1 MAKNRV
7 FFAEMALFTRRVVI
21 MRITSIPQIYRHL
34 NRWYEIVAVLIKYE
48 LAAWIGRLGP
58 DFAKDILKTPS
69 KTAIARHRWETRLRM
84 ALSEL
89 GPTFIKLG
97 QILST
102 RPDLVGVTLAEELQ
116 SLQADA
122 PADPAAT
129 IRKLIEAELG
139 LKIEDVFDDFEDT
152 AMASASIGQV
162 HRATL
167 KSGEK
172 VVVKVLHADIER
184 KFSVD
189 LDILAGLAQLAEMI
203 PEFQPY
209 RPRLLVGEFQRAL
222 KRELDFSRELRNLQ
236 QFDHDFRASE
246 IVRFPKPYSEQST
259 RRVLTMELLE
269 GKTLLELSRSANEG
283 FDMEE
288 VARRGAA
295 ICLEMIFSNG
305 FYHADPHPSNI
316 LVMPDGKI
324 GMLDCGM
331 VGRLDE
337 QLQDDFCEL
346 LLAIG
351 ETDAEYLTTLI
362 LRIGKSPGNLDRAS
376 LSLDVT
382 DFLAHYGS
390 QPIEQFDLSGA
401 LKEMTEIIRRYRIM
415 LPARIAMLLKALITL
430 EGTSQMASPR
440 FSLVEMMRPYR
451 KKMIWRRMSPKR
463 RLKKFR
469 RFMSEME
476 HLIEYIPRGIIDLL
490 EQVQSGKFD
499 VHLDHRGL
507 EPSVNRLVFG
517 LLTSALFLGSTLL
530 LSRNVPPLIRYV
542 PILEGTSLFGF
553 LGSVVSLAMGYR
565 LYRAINKSGHLDR
578 PKKD

>member
-1 MAKNRV
+1 
-7 FFAEMALFTRRVVI
+7 
-21 MRITSIPQIYRHL
+21 MRISSIPQVYRHL
-34 NRWYEIVAVLIKYE
+34 NRWYEILAVLAKYE

-58 DFAKDILKTPS
+58 DFAKDLLKTPS

-116 SLQADA
+116 TLQAEA
-122 PADPAAT
+122 PADPSAT
-129 IRKLIEAELG
+129 MRLLIETELG
-139 LKIEDVFDDFEDT
+139 RNIGEVFETFDDVP
-152 AMASASIGQV
+152 MASASIGQV

-167 KSGEK
+167 KTGERVVIK
-172 VVVKVLHADIER
+172 VQHADIER

-189 LDILAGLAQLAEMI
+189 LDILAGLAQLAERI

-209 RPRLLVGEFQRAL
+209 RPHTLVGEFQRAL
-222 KRELDFSRELRNLQ
+222 KRELDFARELRNLQ
-236 QFDHDFRASE
+236 QFARNFENSE
-246 IVRFPKPYSEQST
+246 IVRFPKPYPEYST
-259 RRVLTMELLE
+259 RRVLTMELLD
-269 GKTLLELSRSANEG
+269 GRSLLDLKRTSSDG
-283 FDMEE
+283 YDLEE
-288 VARRGAA
+288 IARRGAT
-295 ICLEMIFSNG
+295 ICLEMIFSDG

-316 LVMPDGKI
+316 LVMPDGVI

-346 LLAIG
+346 LLALG
-351 ETDAEYLTTLI
+351 DTDAEYLTTLI

-382 DFLAHYGS
+382 DYLAHYAS
-390 QPIEQFDLSGA
+390 QSLDQFDLSGA
-401 LKEMTEIIRRYRIM
+401 LKEMTEMIRRYHIM

-430 EGTSQMASPR
+430 EGTGRLASPR

-451 KKMIWRRMSPKR
+451 KKMLWRRMSPRR

-476 HLIEYIPRGIIDLL
+476 HLVEYVPRGMIEIF
-490 EQVQSGKFD
+490 EQIQSGKFD

-507 EPSVNRLVFG
+507 EPSVNRLVYG
-517 LLTSALFLGSTLL
+517 MLTSALFLGSSLL
-530 LSRNVPPLIRYV
+530 LSRNVPPVITLRPV
-542 PILEGTSLFGF
+542 FDNTSLFGF
-553 LGSVVSLAMGYR
+553 LGSLLSLAMGYR
-565 LYRAINKSGHLDR
+565 VYRAIHKSGHLDR
-578 PKKD
+578 PKRD

>member
-1 MAKNRV
+1 
-7 FFAEMALFTRRVVI
+7 

-34 NRWYEIVAVLIKYE
+34 NRWSEIFAVLIKYN

-58 DFAKDILKTPS
+58 DFAKDLLKTPS

-102 RPDLVGVTLAEELQ
+102 RPDLVGVALAEELQ

-122 PADPAAT
+122 PADPPAAV
-129 IRKLIEAELG
+129 RKLIEAELG
-139 LKIEDVFDDFEDT
+139 RPIEEAFDAFEEMP
-152 AMASASIGQV
+152 MASASIGQV
-162 HRATL
+162 HRAVL

-172 VVVKVLHADIER
+172 VVLKVLHADIE
-184 KFSVD
+184 KKLAID
-189 LDILAGLAQLAEMI
+189 MDILAGLAQLADMI

-209 RPRLLVGEFQRAL
+209 RPRSLVGEFQRAL
-222 KRELDFSRELRNLQ
+222 RRELDFSRELRNIQ
-236 QFDHDFRASE
+236 QFTHEFRASK
-246 IVRFPKPYSEQST
+246 IVRFPKPFPALST

-269 GKTLLELSRSANEG
+269 GRSLLELSRSAG
-283 FDMEE
+283 DGYDLEE
-288 VARRGAA
+288 IARRGAE
-295 ICLEMIFSNG
+295 ICLQMIFANG

-316 LVMPDGKI
+316 LVLPGGVI
-324 GMLDCGM
+324 GMIDCGM

-351 ETDAEYLTTLI
+351 ENDSEYLTALI
-362 LRIGKSPGNLDRAS
+362 LRIGKPPGDLDRSA

-382 DFLAHYGS
+382 DFLAHYAS
-390 QPIEQFDLSGA
+390 QPIEHFDLSGA
-401 LKEMTEIIRRYRIM
+401 LKEMTEIIRRYHVM

-430 EGTSQMASPR
+430 EGTAQLASPR

-451 KKMIWRRMSPKR
+451 KKMLWRRMSPKR
-463 RLKKFR
+463 RMRKFR
-469 RFMSEME
+469 RFLSELE
-476 HLIEYIPRGIIDLL
+476 HLIEYIPRGMIEIF

-507 EPSVNRLVFG
+507 EPSVNRLVYG
-517 LLTSALFLGSTLL
+517 LLTSSMLLSSALL
-530 LSRNVPPLIRYV
+530 LSFKVPPMLPVFNEISM
-542 PILEGTSLFGF
+542 IGF
-553 LGSVVSLAMGYR
+553 LGGMTSIGMGYR
-565 LYRAINKSGHLDR
+565 LHRAINKSGHLGR
-578 PKKD
+578 PKRD

>member
-1 MAKNRV
+1 
-7 FFAEMALFTRRVVI
+7 

-48 LAAWIGRLGP
+48 LASWIGRLGP

-102 RPDLVGVTLAEELQ
+102 RPDLVGVALAEELQ

-122 PADPAAT
+122 PADPPAVV
-129 IRKLIEAELG
+129 RKLIEAELG
-139 LKIEDVFDDFEDT
+139 RKIEDIFDDFEDA

-167 KSGEK
+167 KTGER

-189 LDILAGLAQLAEMI
+189 LDILAGIAQLSEMI

-222 KRELDFSRELRNLQ
+222 RRELDFGRELRNLQ
-236 QFDHDFRASE
+236 QFRHDFRAST
-246 IVRFPKPYSEQST
+246 IVRFPKPYPQLST
-259 RRVLTMELLE
+259 RRVLTMELIE
-269 GKTLLELSRSANEG
+269 GRSLLDLSRSPSAG
-283 FDMEE
+283 YDMEE
-288 VARRGAA
+288 IARRGAT
-295 ICLEMIFSNG
+295 ICLEMIFTNG
-305 FYHADPHPSNI
+305 FYQADPHPSNI
-316 LVMPDGKI
+316 LVMPDGVI

-346 LLAIG
+346 LLALG
-351 ETDAEYLTTLI
+351 EADSEYLTTLL
-362 LRIGKSPGNLDRAS
+362 LRIGKSPGNLDRAG
-376 LSLDVT
+376 LSLDIT
-382 DFLAHYGS
+382 DFLAHYGN
-390 QPIEQFDLSGA
+390 QPLEQFDLSGA
-401 LKEMTEIIRRYRIM
+401 LKEMTEIIRRYHIM

-430 EGTSQMASPR
+430 EGTSKLASAR
-440 FSLVEMMRPYR
+440 FSLVEMMKPYR
-451 KKMIWRRMSPKR
+451 KKMLWRRMSPR
-463 RLKKFR
+463 RRMKKFR
-469 RFMSEME
+469 RFVAEME
-476 HLIEYIPRGIIDLL
+476 HLIAYIPRGIIEIF

-507 EPSVNRLVFG
+507 EPSVNRLVYG
-517 LLTSALFLGSTLL
+517 MLTSALFLGSALL
-530 LSRNVPPLIRYV
+530 LSRNVPPVMNLS
-542 PILEGTSLFGF
+542 PIFENTSLFGF
-553 LGSVVSLAMGYR
+553 FGSLLSLAMGYR
-565 LYRAINKSGHLDR
+565 LYRAIHKSGHLDR

>member
-1 MAKNRV
+1 
-7 FFAEMALFTRRVVI
+7 
-21 MRITSIPQIYRHL
+21 MRISSIPQIYRHL
-34 NRWYEIVAVLIKYE
+34 NRWYEILAVLIKYE

-58 DFAKDILKTPS
+58 DFAKDILKTSS
-69 KTAIARHRWETRLRM
+69 KTAIARMRWETRLRM

-122 PADPAAT
+122 PADPAEA
-129 IRKLIEAELG
+129 IRAIIESELG
-139 LKIEDVFDDFEDT
+139 DKIENVFDDFED
-152 AMASASIGQV
+152 APLASASIGQV
-162 HRATL
+162 HCATL
-167 KSGEK
+167 KTGER
-172 VVVKVLHADIER
+172 VVVKVQHVDIER
-184 KFSVD
+184 KLSVD

-209 RPRLLVGEFQRAL
+209 RPRMLVNEFQRAL
-222 KRELDFSRELRNLQ
+222 KRELDFAREMRNIQ
-236 QFDHDFRASE
+236 QFMQDFRGSE
-246 IVRFPKPYSEQST
+246 IVHFPQPHPAQST
-259 RRVLTMELLE
+259 RKVLTMELLE
-269 GKTLLELSRSANEG
+269 GKSLLDLSRSPDASI
-283 FDMEE
+283 DMEE
-288 VARRGAA
+288 IARRGAS

-305 FYHADPHPSNI
+305 FYHADPHPGNI
-316 LVMPDGKI
+316 LVMPDGKV
-324 GMLDCGM
+324 GMIDCGM

-346 LLAIG
+346 LLALG
-351 ETDAEYLTTLI
+351 ESDAEYLTTLI
-362 LRIGKSPGNLDRAS
+362 LRIGKSPGELDRAT
-376 LSLDVT
+376 LSLDAA
-382 DFLAHYGS
+382 DFLAHYGN
-390 QPIEQFDLSGA
+390 QPLDQFDLSGA
-401 LKEMTEIIRRYRIM
+401 LKEITEIIRRYRIM
-415 LPARIAMLLKALITL
+415 LPARIAMLLKALVTL
-430 EGTSQMASPR
+430 EGTSKLACPK

-463 RLKKFR
+463 RLKKLR

-476 HLIEYIPRGIIDLL
+476 HLLEYIPRGIIDLV

-507 EPSVNRLVFG
+507 EPSVNRLVYG
-517 LLTSALFLGSTLL
+517 MLTSALFLGSALL
-530 LSRNVPPLIRYV
+530 LSRNVPPVMNLH
-542 PILEGTSLFGF
+542 PIFHNTSVFGF
-553 LGSVVSLAMGYR
+553 LGSVMSLAMGYR

>member
-1 MAKNRV
+1 
-7 FFAEMALFTRRVVI
+7 
-21 MRITSIPQIYRHL
+21 MRISSIPQIYRHL

-122 PADPAAT
+122 PADPPSAV
-129 IRKLIEAELG
+129 RKLIEAELG
-139 LKIEDVFDDFEDT
+139 RKIEEVFDNFEET

-162 HRATL
+162 HRAVL
-167 KSGEK
+167 KTGEK
-172 VVVKVLHADIER
+172 VVVKVQHADIER

-209 RPRLLVGEFQRAL
+209 RPRSLVGEFQRAL
-222 KRELDFSRELRNLQ
+222 RRELDFARELRNLQ
-236 QFDHDFRASE
+236 QFIHDFRGSP
-246 IVRFPKPYSEQST
+246 IVRFPQPYPELST

-269 GKTLLELSRSANEG
+269 GRSLLELSRSPGAEC
-283 FDMEE
+283 DLDE

-316 LVMPDGKI
+316 LVMPDGVV

-346 LLAIG
+346 LLALG
-351 ETDAEYLTTLI
+351 ENDAEYLTTLI

-376 LSLDVT
+376 LSLDIT
-382 DFLAHYGS
+382 DFLAHYAS
-390 QPIEQFDLSGA
+390 QPIEHFDLSGA
-401 LKEMTEIIRRYRIM
+401 LKEMTEIIRRYHVM

-430 EGTSQMASPR
+430 EGTAQLASPR

-451 KKMIWRRMSPKR
+451 KKMLWRRMSPKR

-469 RFMSEME
+469 RFVSEME
-476 HLIEYIPRGIIDLL
+476 HLIEYIPRGIVEIF

-507 EPSVNRLVFG
+507 EPSVNRLVYG
-517 LLTSALFLGSTLL
+517 MLTSALFLGSALL
-530 LSRNVPPLIRYV
+530 LSYKVHPLMQLS
-542 PILEGTSLFGF
+542 PIFEDTSLFGF
-553 LGSVVSLAMGYR
+553 LGSILSLAMGYR
-565 LYRAINKSGHLDR
+565 LYRAIHKSGHLDR
-578 PKKD
+578 PKRD

>member
-1 MAKNRV
+1 
-7 FFAEMALFTRRVVI
+7 
-21 MRITSIPQIYRHL
+21 MRISSIPQIYRHL

-58 DFAKDILKTPS
+58 DFAKDILKTPA

-116 SLQADA
+116 SLQAEA
-122 PADPAAT
+122 PADPPAT
-129 IRKLIEAELG
+129 IRKLIETELG
-139 LKIEDVFDDFEDT
+139 RPIEEIFDDFEDE

-162 HRATL
+162 HRAKL
-167 KSGEK
+167 KTGER
-172 VVVKVLHADIER
+172 VVVKAIHADIET

-209 RPRLLVGEFQRAL
+209 RPRSIVGEFQRAL
-222 KRELDFSRELRNLQ
+222 RRELDFGRELRNLQ
-236 QFDHDFRASE
+236 QFRHDFRSSE
-246 IVRFPKPYSEQST
+246 IARFPKPYPEYST
-259 RRVLTMELLE
+259 RKVLTMELLD
-269 GKTLLELSRSANEG
+269 GRSLLELSRGSSEG
-283 FDMEE
+283 YDLEE
-288 VARRGAA
+288 IARRGAS

-316 LVMPDGKI
+316 LVLPDGVI
-324 GMLDCGM
+324 GILDCGM

-346 LLAIG
+346 LLALG
-351 ETDAEYLTTLI
+351 ESDAEYLTMLI
-362 LRIGKSPGNLDRAS
+362 LRIGKSPANLDRAS
-376 LSLDVT
+376 LSLDAA
-382 DFLAHYGS
+382 DFLAHYAS

-401 LKEMTEIIRRYRIM
+401 LKEMTEIIRRYHVM
-415 LPARIAMLLKALITL
+415 LPGRIAMLLKALITL
-430 EGTSQMASPR
+430 EGTSKLASSR

-463 RLKKFR
+463 RLKKIR
-469 RFMSEME
+469 RFVSEME
-476 HLIEYIPRGIIDLL
+476 HLVEYLPRGIIEII
-490 EQVQSGKFD
+490 EQIQSGKFD

-517 LLTSALFLGSTLL
+517 MLTSALFLGSTLL
-530 LSRNVPPLIRYV
+530 LSLKVPPVIRYV
-542 PILEGTSLFGF
+542 PFLEGTSLFGF
-553 LGSVVSLAMGYR
+553 LGSVVSLGMGYR

-578 PKKD
+578 PKND

>member
-1 MAKNRV
+1 
-7 FFAEMALFTRRVVI
+7 
-21 MRITSIPQIYRHL
+21 MRISSIPQIYRHL

-58 DFAKDILKTPS
+58 DFAKDILKTPA

-116 SLQADA
+116 TLQAEA
-122 PADPAAT
+122 PADPPAT
-129 IRKLIEAELG
+129 IRKLIETELG
-139 LKIEDVFDDFEDT
+139 RPIEEIFDDFEDE

-162 HRATL
+162 HRAKL
-167 KSGEK
+167 KTGER
-172 VVVKVLHADIER
+172 VVVKAIHADIET

-209 RPRLLVGEFQRAL
+209 RPRSIVGEFQRAL
-222 KRELDFSRELRNLQ
+222 RRELDFGRELRNLQ
-236 QFDHDFRASE
+236 QFRHDFRSSE
-246 IVRFPKPYSEQST
+246 IAKFPKPYPEYST
-259 RRVLTMELLE
+259 RKVLTMELLD
-269 GKTLLELSRSANEG
+269 GRSLLELSRGSPEG
-283 FDMEE
+283 YDLEE
-288 VARRGAA
+288 IARRGAS

-316 LVMPDGKI
+316 LVLPDGVI
-324 GMLDCGM
+324 GILDCGM

-346 LLAIG
+346 LLALG
-351 ETDAEYLTTLI
+351 ESDAEYLTMLI
-362 LRIGKSPGNLDRAS
+362 LRIGKSPANLDRAS
-376 LSLDVT
+376 LSLDAA
-382 DFLAHYGS
+382 DFLAHYAS

-401 LKEMTEIIRRYRIM
+401 LKEMTEIIRRYHVM
-415 LPARIAMLLKALITL
+415 LPGRIAMLLKALVTL
-430 EGTSQMASPR
+430 EGTSKLACSR
-440 FSLVEMMRPYR
+440 FSLVEMMQPYR

-463 RLKKFR
+463 RLKKIR
-469 RFMSEME
+469 RFVSEME
-476 HLIEYIPRGIIDLL
+476 HLVEYLPRGIIEII
-490 EQVQSGKFD
+490 EQIQSGKFD

-517 LLTSALFLGSTLL
+517 MLTSALFLGSTLL
-530 LSRNVPPLIRYV
+530 LSRAVPPVIRYV
-542 PILEGTSLFGF
+542 PFLEGTSLFGF
-553 LGSVVSLAMGYR
+553 LGSVVSLGMGYR

-578 PKKD
+578 PKND

>member
-1 MAKNRV
+1 
-7 FFAEMALFTRRVVI
+7 

-58 DFAKDILKTPS
+58 DFAKDILKTPA
-69 KTAIARHRWETRLRM
+69 KTAIARQRWETRLRM

-122 PADPAAT
+122 PADSADA
-129 IRKLIEAELG
+129 IRAIIESELG
-139 LKIEDVFDDFEDT
+139 DKIENIFDDFEN
-152 AMASASIGQV
+152 APMASASIGQV

-167 KSGEK
+167 KTGER
-172 VVVKVLHADIER
+172 VVVKVQHVDIER
-184 KFSVD
+184 KLSVD
-189 LDILAGLAQLAEMI
+189 LDILAGLAQLSEMI

-209 RPRLLVGEFQRAL
+209 RPRMLVNEFQRAL
-222 KRELDFSRELRNLQ
+222 KRELDFAREMRNLQ
-236 QFDHDFRASE
+236 QFLKDFRKSD
-246 IVRFPKPYSEQST
+246 IVHFPKPHSAHST
-259 RRVLTMELLE
+259 RKVLTMELLE
-269 GKTLLELSRSANEG
+269 GRSLLELSRKPDDRI
-283 FDMEE
+283 DMIEI
-288 VARRGAA
+288 ARRGAA

-305 FYHADPHPSNI
+305 FYHADPHPGNI
-316 LVMPDGKI
+316 LVMPDGKV
-324 GMLDCGM
+324 GMIDCGM

-346 LLAIG
+346 LLALS
-351 ETDAEYLTTLI
+351 ENDSEYLTTLI
-362 LRIGKSPGNLDRAS
+362 LRIGKPPAELDRSA
-376 LSLDVT
+376 LSLDAA
-382 DFLAHYGS
+382 DFLAHYGN
-390 QPIEQFDLSGA
+390 QPLDQFDLSGA

-415 LPARIAMLLKALITL
+415 LPSRIAMLLKALVTL
-430 EGTSQMASPR
+430 EGTSKLASPK
-440 FSLVEMMRPYR
+440 FSLVDMMRPYR

-463 RLKKFR
+463 RLKKMR

-476 HLIEYIPRGIIDLL
+476 HLLEHIPRGIMDLL

-507 EPSVNRLVFG
+507 EPSVNRLVYG
-517 LLTSALFLGSTLL
+517 MLTSALFLGSALL
-530 LSRNVPPLIRYV
+530 LSRNVPPVMNLQ
-542 PILEGTSLFGF
+542 PIFHNTSVFGF
-553 LGSVVSLAMGYR
+553 LGSVMSLAMGYR
-565 LYRAINKSGHLDR
+565 VYRAINKSGHLDR